1 MSKSNIISDLCDY
14 FYDFVDPFIKEYLKD
29 ISQNRI
35 IVKTKSG
42 SFEEYKND
50 FDEYDF
56 RKKMMENAFN
66 SQNFK
71 KFYDKITKDYGIKN
85 KEIRLFDTLFIVN
98 ITEDLKHALS

>member
-29 ISQNRI
+29 ISQNCI

-56 RKKMMENAFN
+56 RKKMMEMHLIHKILK
-66 SQNFK
+66 NFMTK
-71 KFYDKITKDYGIKN
+71 LQKIM
-85 KEIRLFDTLFIVN
+85 E
-98 ITEDLKHALS
+98 